1 MRERGSARYFIENNS
16 CPKLI
21 NSHWSFPSLFFEFSL
36 GLNHFNYFFDVVLT
50 ETLECFKNISM
61 FCGMKVRLQRR
72 LFSLSLDED
81 DKLKVRSA
89 VAWKSMKG
97 ILSTR
102 LQSKAVVFG
111 GRWRNCWAHTSNF
124 THGLV
129 VLPHGEVKFWV
140 LLH

>member
-1 MRERGSARYFIENNS
+1 MRERGSARYFVQNKS
-16 CPKLI
+16 CHQLI

-36 GLNHFNYFFDVVLT
+36 GLKHFNYFFDVVLT
-50 ETLECFKNISM
+50 ERLECFKNISM

-72 LFSLSLDED
+72 LFSLSLDEA

-89 VAWKSMKG
+89 VAWKTMKEL
-97 ILSTR
+97 LSTR
-102 LQSKAVVFG
+102 LQSKAVVSG
-111 GRWRNCWAHTSNF
+111 GRLRNCWGHTSNF

-129 VLPHGEVKFWV
+129 VLPHGEVVVWV